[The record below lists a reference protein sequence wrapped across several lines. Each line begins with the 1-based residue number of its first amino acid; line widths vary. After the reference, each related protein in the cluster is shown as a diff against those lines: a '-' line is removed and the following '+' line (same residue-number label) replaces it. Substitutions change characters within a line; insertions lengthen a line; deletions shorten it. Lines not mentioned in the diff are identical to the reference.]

1 MRLKGGDPYVLGR
14 GSEEVLACHRA
25 GVPVEVIPG
34 VTSAISV
41 PGAAG
46 IPLTHRGM
54 SHLFTVVS
62 GHAPLT
68 PSELEHLAG
77 LGGTIV
83 VLMGV
88 NTLPSLTAGLAR
100 FGMSA
105 EMPVAIVERG
115 FRADQRTTIG
125 DLADIVFAAGR
136 AGVTLARRRRD
147 RRGRAARARR
157 RRERGRA
164 HGTRGGVRGGRLMT
178 DVAECPPGFRPDQ
191 LEGFRIGVTS
201 DRRSADLID
210 ALARRGAQ
218 VLHAP
223 TLRMANAVSD
233 EPVIDDTR
241 AIIAARP
248 DVLLATTAYGV
259 RRWFEVA
266 DAAGLGEDLVDA
278 LSDTAILVRGPKARG
293 GIRAAGL
300 NDVGM
305 SAEETTESLIDEVLD
320 EVPVRA
326 HRRRA
331 AARVPEPLAAR
342 PAARRARPRASRSS
356 RTAGSSPTRATS
368 ASTGSS
374 TRPAP
379 AASTASPSRARPPC
393 TRCSAPPRR
402 GAATTTS
409 STRCAA
415 RSSPPRSGRSRP
427 RPLIDAGITP
437 IQPERYRMGALIRLV
452 CEHLES
458 SRVLRLETR
467 HGPIALRGS
476 VVDVDD
482 RRVALAPV
490 ALTILR
496 TLVQARGSVVAR
508 ERLASGLPG
517 TSDLHALEVA
527 LSRLRQ
533 TLGVPGLIA
542 TVVKRGYRIDV

>member
-1 MRLKGGDPYVLGR
+1 
-14 GSEEVLACHRA
+14 
-25 GVPVEVIPG
+25 
-34 VTSAISV
+34 
-41 PGAAG
+41 
-46 IPLTHRGM
+46 
-54 SHLFTVVS
+54 
-62 GHAPLT
+62 
-68 PSELEHLAG
+68 
-77 LGGTIV
+77 
-83 VLMGV
+83 
-88 NTLPSLTAGLAR
+88 
-100 FGMSA
+100 
-105 EMPVAIVERG
+105 
-115 FRADQRTTIG
+115 
-125 DLADIVFAAGR
+125 
-136 AGVTLARRRRD
+136 
-147 RRGRAARARR
+147 
-157 RRERGRA
+157 
-164 HGTRGGVRGGRLMT
+164 MT

-266 DAAGLGEDLVDA
+266 DAAGLGEDLVAA
-278 LSDTAILVRGPKARG
+278 LSDPAILGRGPTARG

-305 SAEETTESLIDEVLD
+305 SAEETTESLIDEVLEKYPPGLTVAVQLHGFLNPSQLDRLRDAHDRVITVEPYRWIEPD
-320 EVPVRA
+320 EGDERVDRLIDAACSGGLDCITFTSAPAVHALFGAAEARGRYDDLVDA
-326 HRRRA
+326 MCGAVVA
-331 AARVPEPLAAR
+331 AAVGPVTAQPLV
-342 PAARRARPRASRSS
+342 
-356 RTAGSSPTRATS
+356 
-368 ASTGSS
+368 
-374 TRPAP
+374 
-379 AASTASPSRARPPC
+379 
-393 TRCSAPPRR
+393 
-402 GAATTTS
+402 
-409 STRCAA
+409 
-415 RSSPPRSGRSRP
+415 
-427 RPLIDAGITP
+427 DAGITP
-437 IQPERYRMGALIRLV
+437 IQPDRYRMGALIRLV

-476 VVDVDD
+476 VVDVED

-496 TLVQARGSVVAR
+496 TLVQARGSVVGR